1 MGFTPTNENYDRR
14 YEEAVEKAKS
24 KDTIEMIK
32 FLAAFGPPEY
42 RMTERELSDFL
53 SEVQEI
59 NPILV

>member
-1 MGFTPTNENYDRR
+1 MGFTPTNENYDR

-53 SEVQEI
+53 NEIQEI